1 MTFNQVGE
9 EPSVNNEGQKGNV
22 RMKGVVLAGGLG
34 TRLDPLTRITNKH
47 LLPVYNRPMIYYPI
61 QTLVDAGIREILIVT
76 GGNWAGDFL
85 RLLGNGKDFG
95 LKHLDYTYQEGE
107 KGIAHAL
114 ALAEHFADDGP
125 ITVILGDNIVDGD
138 ISSSLNAF
146 SKQQEGARILL
157 KTVDH
162 PERFGVPEIRN
173 GRIVSVE
180 EKPEH
185 PKSSFAVAGIY
196 LYDSHIF
203 EAVKAIS
210 PSARGELEISDAH
223 QYLID
228 KGFTIGFT
236 EITGW
241 WKDTGKPTDL
251 LEANRLVLDN
261 ITPDIQGSVDDRST
275 VAGKVV
281 VQAGARI
288 MNSVVRGPA
297 IIGAGCL
304 IEDSYVGPFSSVGN
318 NSVVI
323 RSEVEYS
330 IILRE
335 CKILNVG
342 IRLEGS
348 ILGNDVEIVE
358 ATGKPLVHRFM
369 IGDQSRVEVV

>member
-1 MTFNQVGE
+1 
-9 EPSVNNEGQKGNV
+9 
-22 RMKGVVLAGGLG
+22 MKALIASGGRG
-34 TRLDPLTRITNKH
+34 TRLRPITHTRNKH
-47 LLPVYNRPMIYYPI
+47 LIPI
-61 QTLVDAGIREILIVT
+61 ANKPILHYAIEAAADAGITEVAIVINADSDEVPQAIGDGSRWGIHIT
-76 GGNWAGDFL
+76 YIPQLTPGGLA
-85 RLLGNGKDFG
+85 
-95 LKHLDYTYQEGE
+95 QVV
-107 KGIAHAL
+107 
-114 ALAEHFADDGP
+114 ALAEEFIGKDQF
-125 ITVILGDNIVDGD
+125 IFYLGDNMVVGGVRRFIDEFLTSGCNCYLTLSRVKD
-138 ISSSLNAF
+138 
-146 SKQQEGARILL
+146 
-157 KTVDH
+157 

-180 EKPEH
+180 EKPKE

-196 LYDSHIF
+196 LYDHHIF
-203 EAVKAIS
+203 EAVKAIT

-228 KGFTIGFT
+228 KGYKVGFA

-261 ITPDIQGSVDDRST
+261 ITSDVQGEVDDRST
-275 VAGKVV
+275 IAGKVI
-281 VQAGARI
+281 VQRGARI
-288 MNSVVRGPA
+288 VNSVVRGPA
-297 IIGAGCL
+297 IIGEHCV
-304 IEDSYVGPFSSVGN
+304 IEDSYIGPFSSIG
-318 NSVVI
+318 SKTVVR

-335 CKILNVG
+335 CKILNIG

-358 ATGKPLVHRFM
+358 ATGKPLVHRFL